1 MNWKHITSIIIAV
14 LFLAGSAIAQP
25 PAQEGQGK
33 GPMWGHHPPDAP
45 MPPHW
50 AECKGLKLTDEQQTQ
65 IQSLKLKHQR
75 AMVELQTDVA
85 SLRGKLKLLI
95 TDDSFKEKEVNG
107 IVDKLA
113 KAHQKRI
120 QMKVKHLREVRD
132 ILTDDQ
138 KVRFDQKILSG
149 GLGFG
154 HGPGHGM
161 GAGMKQG
168 KRFNRGHPW

>member
-25 PAQEGQGK
+25 PAQAEQGK

-45 MPPHW
+45 MGPHM
-50 AECKGLKLTDEQQTQ
+50 ALCKGLNLTDEQQIQ
-65 IQSLKLKHQR
+65 IQNLKLKHQR

-149 GLGFG
+149 HLGFG

-161 GAGMKQG
+161 GPGPMG
-168 KRFNRGHPW
+168 HRGRPW

>member
-25 PAQEGQGK
+25 PAQAGQGK
-33 GPMWGHHPPDAP
+33 GFMRGPGPNAP
-45 MPPHW
+45 MGPHM
-50 AECKGLKLTDEQQTQ
+50 ALCKGLNLTDEQQIQ
-65 IQSLKLKHQR
+65 IQNLKLKHQR

-113 KAHQKRI
+113 KAHQKQM

-132 ILTDDQ
+132 ILTDEQ

-149 GLGFG
+149 RLGFG

-161 GAGMKQG
+161 GPGME
-168 KRFNRGHPW
+168 RGPMGHRGR